1 MNCSSSKQRIAAALA
16 ASAALHALLVAGLQ
30 QSTGPRWGGFSW
42 SQFAAPIRAVLVS
55 GPAEPAPAAA
65 EPIAPRTA
73 SAPAAGGDSA
83 APGDSAPRALL
94 PRTHY
99 FLTRELDVRPGIMT
113 RTEPEYPEAAARRFL
128 SGRVVV
134 RLYIDEDGEVEKV
147 DVVAAEPPGYFEDA
161 AVRAFLASR
170 FSPGMKNGRPVK
182 VQMTLEV
189 NFDSADAPR
198 MPGS

>member
-1 MNCSSSKQRIAAALA
+1 MNCSSSKQRVAAALA
-16 ASAALHALLVAGLQ
+16 ASAALHAVLVTALQ
-30 QSTGPRWGGFSW
+30 QSVGARWGGLSW

-55 GPAEPAPAAA
+55 DPAA
-65 EPIAPRTA
+65 T
-73 SAPAAGGDSA
+73 APAAGNPVASRATGASAATGDPA
-83 APGDSAPRALL
+83 APGDSAPRSLL
-94 PRTHY
+94 PRPHY

-134 RLYIDEDGEVEKV
+134 RLYIGEDGGVEKAE
-147 DVVAAEPPGYFEDA
+147 VVAAEPPGYFEDA

-189 NFDSADAPR
+189 TFDSAEAPKP
-198 MPGS
+198 PGG

>member
-16 ASAALHALLVAGLQ
+16 ASAALHVLLVAGLQ
-30 QSTGPRWGGFSW
+30 QSVGTRWGGLTWERIS
-42 SQFAAPIRAVLVS
+42 APIRAVLV
-55 GPAEPAPAAA
+55 AEPAAPSPAAA
-65 EPIAPRTA
+65 EPPTPRAAGPAAASGEGAPR
-73 SAPAAGGDSA
+73 S
-83 APGDSAPRALL
+83 LL
-94 PRTHY
+94 PAPHY
-99 FLTRELDVRPGIMT
+99 YLTRELDVRPGIMT
-113 RTEPEYPEAAARRFL
+113 RTEPEFPEAAARRFL

-134 RLYIDEDGEVEKV
+134 RLYIGEDGEVEKV

-198 MPGS
+198 MPGG

>member
-1 MNCSSSKQRIAAALA
+1 MSCSSSKQRVAAALA

-30 QSTGPRWGGFSW
+30 QSVGPRWGGFSW
-42 SQFAAPIRAVLVS
+42 EQFAAPIRAVLVTERAA
-55 GPAEPAPAAA
+55 PIPPEAEPAARQATAPAGASGDAAA
-65 EPIAPRTA
+65 R
-73 SAPAAGGDSA
+73 S
-83 APGDSAPRALL
+83 LL
-94 PRTHY
+94 PQPHY

-134 RLYIDEDGEVEKV
+134 RLYIGEDGAVEKV
-147 DVVAAEPPGYFEDA
+147 DVVSAEPPGYFEEA

-170 FSPGMKNGRPVK
+170 FSPGMKHGRPVK

-189 NFDSADAPR
+189 NFDSAEAPKP
-198 MPGS
+198 PGG

>member
-1 MNCSSSKQRIAAALA
+1 MSCSSNNQRIAAALA
-16 ASAALHALLVAGLQ
+16 ASAALHALLVMGLQ
-30 QSTGPRWGGFSW
+30 QSVGPRWGGLSW
-42 SQFAAPIRAVLVS
+42 SQFTAPIRAVLVS
-55 GPAEPAPAAA
+55 EPAAPAPDMAGPVA
-65 EPIAPRTA
+65 SRATGA
-73 SAPAAGGDSA
+73 SAATGDST
-83 APGDSAPRALL
+83 APGDTAPRSLL
-94 PRTHY
+94 PQPHY

-134 RLYIDEDGEVEKV
+134 RLYIGEDGRVEKV
-147 DVVAAEPPGYFEDA
+147 DVLAAEPPGYFEDA
-161 AVRAFLASR
+161 AARAFLAAR

-198 MPGS
+198 MPGG

>member
-1 MNCSSSKQRIAAALA
+1 VSCSSSKQRVAVALA

-30 QSTGPRWGGFSW
+30 QSAGPRWGGLSWEQFS
-42 SQFAAPIRAVLVS
+42 APIRAVLVTET
-55 GPAEPAPAAA
+55 AATAP
-65 EPIAPRTA
+65 
-73 SAPAAGGDSA
+73 SAPE
-83 APGDSAPRALL
+83 PVAPRATPPSAPPTPSGEAAPRSLL
-94 PRTHY
+94 PQPHY

-113 RTEPEYPEAAARRFL
+113 RTEPEFPEAAARRFL

-134 RLYIDEDGEVEKV
+134 RLYIGEGGEVEKV
-147 DVVAAEPPGYFEDA
+147 DVVNAEPPGYFEDA

-189 NFDSADAPR
+189 NFDSADAPKL
-198 MPGS
+198 PGG

>member
-1 MNCSSSKQRIAAALA
+1 LALA

-30 QSTGPRWGGFSW
+30 QSAGPRWGGLSW

-55 GPAEPAPAAA
+55 EPAAPAPAAA
-65 EPIAPRTA
+65 EAIASRAAGA
-73 SAPAAGGDSA
+73 SAASGDS
-83 APGDSAPRALL
+83 DSSGESTPRSLL
-94 PRTHY
+94 PQPHY

-134 RLYIDEDGEVEKV
+134 RLYIGEDGGVEKV

-161 AVRAFLASR
+161 AVRAFLASK

-182 VQMTLEV
+182 VKMTLEV
-189 NFDSADAPR
+189 TFDSADAPKL
-198 MPGS
+198 PGG

>member
-1 MNCSSSKQRIAAALA
+1 M
-16 ASAALHALLVAGLQ
+16 GLQ
-30 QSTGPRWGGFSW
+30 QSVGTRWGGLSWEQFS
-42 SQFAAPIRAVLVS
+42 APIRAVLV
-55 GPAEPAPAAA
+55 AESAAPGPAAA
-65 EPIAPRTA
+65 EPP
-73 SAPAAGGDSA
+73 
-83 APGDSAPRALL
+83 APRAVGPAAASGETAPRSLL
-94 PRTHY
+94 PRPHY

-134 RLYIDEDGEVEKV
+134 RLYIGEDGGVEKV
-147 DVVAAEPPGYFEDA
+147 DVVSADPPGYFEDA
-161 AVRAFLASR
+161 AARAFLAAR

-198 MPGS
+198 MPGG